1 MDYVITFSDVMAGV
15 ITLGLGVITFFIKG
29 WFNNLKS
36 STEEIKKQIRE
47 NDEKVNKRIDKLE
60 EETDRDIA
68 NIKQELNDIKGDF
81 ATTFVLRED
90 FFRSMNGVENS
101 IRSID
106 NKIDKIL
113 IVSLELWAPNI
124 AGIKVKKKVSKKKT
138 TKKKSTKKTKSKK
151 SKSKSPAKDSRST
164 AKGKKAAKKAVK
176 K

>member
-106 NKIDKIL
+106 NKIDN
-113 IVSLELWAPNI
+113 AC
-124 AGIKVKKKVSKKKT
+124 
-138 TKKKSTKKTKSKK
+138 
-151 SKSKSPAKDSRST
+151 
-164 AKGKKAAKKAVK
+164 KGKAEYDQGEVQGMAVCRTGTPTEVCGIL
-176 K
+176 

>member
-1 MDYVITFSDVMAGV
+1 MEYVISFSDVMAAV

-29 WFNNLKS
+29 WFKSLNN
-36 STEEIKKQIRE
+36 STEEIKKQIKE

-90 FFRSMNGVENS
+90 FFRSMNGVESS

-113 IVSLELWAPNI
+113 MQNS
-124 AGIKVKKKVSKKKT
+124 
-138 TKKKSTKKTKSKK
+138 
-151 SKSKSPAKDSRST
+151 SR
-164 AKGKKAAKKAVK
+164 KE
-176 K
+176 